1 MNPIHLNT
9 HSPRAREHLGDL
21 VSSDPDRFFLCC
33 GWGSML
39 QVLGTLSKKLIWNTP
54 PLARLR
60 VLLHSALRPSA
71 KVATYTAHVQA
82 GIEAF
87 AARKRLRSTSF
98 VGLQLPLGDEWGE
111 YCRQQQ
117 LSLQT
122 SDWRKCDVPSNE
134 VTQILEERQVG
145 ELSRLLYVATGE
157 LGITDLQRLHR
168 QRFIVITKSR
178 FTLDIQPDIANAV
191 DMQVCKGASLF
202 IGNMFSSFSFL
213 QREAKLVSGEMER
226 AMYYNIDA
234 DATLGD
240 FTKEEALR
248 WDILP
253 LGIGN
258 EIDEG
263 AGVNNDGSTV

>member
-33 GWGSML
+33 GWGLML

-134 VTQILEERQVG
+134 VSHQAP
-145 ELSRLLYVATGE
+145 LSHVPSPLNPPPLKSPPPQSQLTY
-157 LGITDLQRLHR
+157 LPLHL
-168 QRFIVITKSR
+168 VSSR
-178 FTLDIQPDIANAV
+178 F
-191 DMQVCKGASLF
+191 
-202 IGNMFSSFSFL
+202 
-213 QREAKLVSGEMER
+213 
-226 AMYYNIDA
+226 
-234 DATLGD
+234 
-240 FTKEEALR
+240 LR
-248 WDILP
+248 
-253 LGIGN
+253 
-258 EIDEG
+258 
-263 AGVNNDGSTV
+263 